1 MRILITNDDGI
12 AAPGMKVAEKIAA
25 EVAGPDGEIWVVA
38 PDRER
43 SGVSHC
49 VSYTQP
55 MRITELEPRRYAVD
69 GYPADCVLIGL
80 DRLLEE
86 PPDLVISGVNRGHN
100 IAEDVVYSGTAGGA
114 MEGALSGVRSVA
126 LSQAYS
132 GPTQKSRPEDIWDTA
147 LAFGA
152 EAVRKVLKMPFGPG
166 VFYNVNFPPVPPS
179 EVAGFTVCPQGL
191 RGSATFAVVPY
202 ISPSGREFFWLKH
215 RTDNASAPEGTDARL
230 CISGHVTITP
240 LRPQLTADDMLEG
253 ARAAL
258 G

>member
-12 AAPGMKVAEKIAA
+12 AAPGMKVAEAIAA
-25 EVAGPDGEIWVVA
+25 ELAGPEGEVWVVA

-55 MRITELEPRRYAVD
+55 MRITELAPRRWAVD
-69 GYPADCVLIGL
+69 GYPADCVLIGI
-80 DRLLEE
+80 DRLMET
-86 PPDLVISGVNRGHN
+86 PPDLILSGVNRGHN

-114 MEGALSGVRSVA
+114 MEGALAGIPSIA

-132 GPTQKSRPEDIWDTA
+132 GASQKARPTDIWDA
-147 LAFGA
+147 AHAFGA
-152 EAVRKVLKMPFGPG
+152 EAVRKVLKMPFGDR
-166 VFYNVNFPPVPPS
+166 VFYNVNFPPVAPS
-179 EVAGFTVCPQGL
+179 HVKGFTVCPQGL
-191 RGSATFAVVPY
+191 RASATFAVVPY
-202 ISPSGREFFWLKH
+202 VSPSGREFFWLKH
-215 RTDNASAPEGTDARL
+215 RTDNASAAAGTDARL
-230 CISGHVTITP
+230 CIDGHITITP
-240 LRPQLTADDMLEG
+240 LRPQLTADDLLDD